1 MTVQIRNDAGS
12 STAQKGRCLL
22 LDPSGGA
29 GRKCQ
34 NEERVLTPARCL
46 ERVGEGDVRAVAI
59 VFGSGSD
66 TRRATLLEFVS
77 ILKNNAKTGDLTVV
91 AVVPARH
98 RLLLEALKREGAD
111 FVFIFSE
118 STANSFC
125 VDDMLGGL
133 TAKNRPEHILKEI
146 CPHLNY
152 SAIDSRREISL
163 CGAYRNRMVLGG
175 SRLHNI
181 CETNEHIGC
190 EYYLNP
196 RPSA

>member
-1 MTVQIRNDAGS
+1 MTAQIRSDAES
-12 STAQKGRCLL
+12 STEQKGRCLL
-22 LDPSGGA
+22 LDPRGGA
-29 GRKCQ
+29 GWKCQ

-66 TRRATLLEFVS
+66 ARRATLLEFVS
-77 ILKNNAKTGDLTVV
+77 ILKHNAKTGDLTVV
-91 AVVPARH
+91 AVVPTRH

-111 FVFIFSE
+111 FVFIFPE
-118 STANSFC
+118 DTANSFC
-125 VDDMLGGL
+125 VGDILGGL
-133 TAKNRPEHILKEI
+133 TTKNRPEHILKEI
-146 CPHLNY
+146 CPNLNY
-152 SAIDSRREISL
+152 SAIDSCREISL

-181 CETNEHIGC
+181 CETTEYFGC

>member
-1 MTVQIRNDAGS
+1 M
-12 STAQKGRCLL
+12 
-22 LDPSGGA
+22 
-29 GRKCQ
+29 
-34 NEERVLTPARCL
+34 LTPARCL

-98 RLLLEALKREGAD
+98 RLLLEALKGEGAD
-111 FVFIFSE
+111 FVFIFPE
-118 STANSFC
+118 NTADSFC
-125 VDDMLGGL
+125 IADILGGL
-133 TAKNRPEHILKEI
+133 TVKNRPEHILKEI

-181 CETNEHIGC
+181 CETTEHFEC
-190 EYYLNP
+190 EYYINP
-196 RPSA
+196 RLSA